1 MCRFTAL
8 KKIGRMANL
17 FYAKTLILSQI
28 KSNQVR
34 SG

>member
-17 FYAKTLILSQI
+17 FYAKTLILSQT
-28 KSNQVR
+28 KSNQIKL
-34 SG
+34 G